1 MRVEVDS
8 TDGFSVGDVVLISS
22 HDMSMM
28 DLRTVVGFGSIMID
42 KPLQHAYEP
51 GALVRLALEADSS
64 TPSPSVAFENE
75 TATDNAS
82 VALENE
88 TATGNSS
95 VAVENETATGKVRGQ
110 PFEETNAGSDVKVAM
125 GAVAGCVGLG
135 ALLLGVAL
143 AMKKRGCPLRKTL
156 AAEHVDAANRFS
168 PKNVDGKDLFPRPK
182 RLDSLCHKICIQGIE
197 IPDSPA
203 SQVVVPATPVGRARS
218 LGEFLTDLDASY
230 ALDEMVTGLVTEAQL
245 ASPMRSPTKS
255 LARSPSKNDV
265 VLTPSRGITM
275 LAESLRISPR
285 ASEASR
291 SSGSKCPSPVS
302 ERASGSR
309 GGTARK
315 PLRYAFDTYVGFDV
329 SREQPALS
337 PHSVQGVPVSLSL
350 DAEAVCRMDLAEAFG
365 NAVFV
370 PFDESDGSERS
381 SSLEDVPHDGPSE
394 LHVTQPQSKSQND
407 RPLEDDAIG
416 PRTLVHSRLLVVPH
430 SSMQLQV
437 EPQDEDGMVARD
449 FTIDVID
456 ADDVST
462 PRRSADVFW
471 KPDGLQL
478 LEL

>member
-1 MRVEVDS
+1 
-8 TDGFSVGDVVLISS
+8 
-22 HDMSMM
+22 
-28 DLRTVVGFGSIMID
+28 
-42 KPLQHAYEP
+42 
-51 GALVRLALEADSS
+51 
-64 TPSPSVAFENE
+64 
-75 TATDNAS
+75 
-82 VALENE
+82 
-88 TATGNSS
+88 
-95 VAVENETATGKVRGQ
+95 
-110 PFEETNAGSDVKVAM
+110 
-125 GAVAGCVGLG
+125 
-135 ALLLGVAL
+135 
-143 AMKKRGCPLRKTL
+143 MKKRGCPLRKTS

-182 RLDSLCHKICIQGIE
+182 RLDSLCHKICIESIE

-203 SQVVVPATPVGRARS
+203 SQVVVPATPVGRSRS
-218 LGEFLTDLDASY
+218 LGEFLTDFDASY
-230 ALDEMVTGLVTEAQL
+230 ALDEMGTGLQTLGPDELKVLKKYEAQL

-255 LARSPSKNDV
+255 LARSPSKNDI
-265 VLTPSRGITM
+265 VLTPSRGITT

-291 SSGSKCPSPVS
+291 SSGSKPSPVS

-437 EPQDEDGMVARD
+437 EPQDEDGMVARN

-462 PRRSADVFW
+462 PRRSAEVFW